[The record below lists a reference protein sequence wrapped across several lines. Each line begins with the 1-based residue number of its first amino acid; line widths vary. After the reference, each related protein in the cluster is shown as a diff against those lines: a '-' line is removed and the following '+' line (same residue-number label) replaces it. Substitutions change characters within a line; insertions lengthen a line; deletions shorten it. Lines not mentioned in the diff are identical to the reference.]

1 MNAYEILR
9 EAQNFVHEDDAN
21 YFREYY
27 TMNRQFYNVK
37 TSVYMTLDYM
47 DLLDDFLELV
57 YEDEEFMSYRESM
70 MPSIN

>member
-9 EAQNFVHEDDAN
+9 EAQNFVHPDDVD
-21 YFREYY
+21 YFRQYY

-37 TSVYMTLDYM
+37 TSVYLTLDYM

-57 YEDEEFMSYRESM
+57 
-70 MPSIN
+70 